1 MANAI
6 DMGRGG
12 LQLAPEV
19 HDSADDRVVSL
30 RRVVEAAKSGR
41 AREAF
46 GPDDWTHMAD
56 TIDRSMRAS
65 YLQTSFPLSYQT
77 LGYRDDSRS
86 FEAGSSY
93 DVFGVQLAP
102 EVALGAD
109 YPANAA
115 NDRGFT
121 KTLKKYGWTWRL
133 PWESWA
139 RDTADLGLLTAWPKS
154 WGLSAR
160 YTMEFLFTSAYA
172 ANATYFA
179 AGNGNYV
186 EGAGTALSETSL
198 KTGLATIT
206 AGMTG
211 PAGDVVP
218 YYGPVYLVVPPAL
231 RYTAQELVESDI
243 WMGGN
248 TKAAAKNSLK
258 GAATVVV
265 NPLLPVIDLVSGT
278 TAWYL
283 FTDPSWDRPAFR
295 YGHLRGAAEPEIFVR
310 ESDARQLFGG
320 GSDPFSGS
328 LANDSIVFKLRFT
341 FGVNAW
347 DTNGAYMSKG
357 AA

>member
-19 HDSADDRVVSL
+19 HDSADDRIVSL

-93 DVFGVQLAP
+93 DVFGVRLAP

-115 NDRGFT
+115 HDRGFT

-172 ANATYFA
+172 ANATYFT

-248 TKAAAKNSLK
+248 TKAGRWPK
-258 GAATVVV
+258 GEPRSSST
-265 NPLLPVIDLVSGT
+265 LLPVIDGCLAPAWCCSPIPAGPSCVPLRTCAARPGRDIRARVRRSPCRRVDRSRAASRT
-278 TAWYL
+278 T
-283 FTDPSWDRPAFR
+283 R
-295 YGHLRGAAEPEIFVR
+295 
-310 ESDARQLFGG
+310 
-320 GSDPFSGS
+320 
-328 LANDSIVFKLRFT
+328 VFKLRFT

-347 DTNGAYMSKG
+347 DTNGHRRG